1 MVFLEDSMS
10 LTLRR
15 FVVTA
20 LAAVCAL
27 AIARALAAESFINV
41 LTGVT
46 SGGYYP
52 LGVALANN
60 TVHNAFVIA

>member
-1 MVFLEDSMS
+1 
-10 LTLRR
+10 
-15 FVVTA
+15 
-20 LAAVCAL
+20 
-27 AIARALAAESFINV
+27 V